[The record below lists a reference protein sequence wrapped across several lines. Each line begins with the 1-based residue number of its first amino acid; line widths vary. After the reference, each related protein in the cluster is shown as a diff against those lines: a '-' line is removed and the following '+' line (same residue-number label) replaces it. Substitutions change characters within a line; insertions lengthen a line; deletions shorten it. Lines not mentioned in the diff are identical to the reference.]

1 MMVNVANLEK
11 ALIRLKRILLAGNK
25 NTGGARTSAAPPKKK
40 SKKEAAFWAQNNKR
54 SFLLHIRMLIDV
66 IIPVRDEK
74 VRGLKSF
81 KRFIDDDIGYTVVKV

>member
-1 MMVNVANLEK
+1 MPTAKTGRK
-11 ALIRLKRILLAGNK
+11 ASGTQTKKPAK
-25 NTGGARTSAAPPKKK
+25 KTAKAAAPPKK

-66 IIPVRDEK
+66 IIPVR
-74 VRGLKSF
+74 GLKSF